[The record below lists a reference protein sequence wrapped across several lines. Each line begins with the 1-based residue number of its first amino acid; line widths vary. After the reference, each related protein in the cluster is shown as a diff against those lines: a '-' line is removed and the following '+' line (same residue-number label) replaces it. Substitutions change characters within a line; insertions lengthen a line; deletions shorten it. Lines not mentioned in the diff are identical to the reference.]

1 MEEQK
6 RSIPWKWIVVAL
18 VLVGLGVVWKTL
30 PIQDWLTAFNDWVAS
45 LGTAGL
51 VVYGLFYIVA
61 TVLFLPGSLITLG
74 SGFLFGVVWGTVMV
88 SISATIGA
96 SLAFLVARYLAR
108 GWVEEK
114 AKGSERFQAVDRAI
128 GQQGGKIVFLLRL
141 SPALPFNL
149 SNYLYGLTGVQ
160 FWPYVLA
167 TWVGTFPGTVMY
179 VYLGAVSKAGLA
191 AATGSEGTPMAQQ
204 VLFAV
209 GLIATVVVTVF
220 VTRVAQK
227 ALAETA
233 VEK

>member
-1 MEEQK
+1 M
-6 RSIPWKWIVVAL
+6 
-18 VLVGLGVVWKTL
+18 
-30 PIQDWLTAFNDWVAS
+30 WVAS
-45 LGTAGL
+45 LGAAGL

-96 SLAFLVARYLAR
+96 ALAFLVARYLAR

-114 AKGSERFQAVDRAI
+114 AKGSEKFQAVDRAI

-149 SNYLYGLTGVQ
+149 SNYLYGLTAVR

-179 VYLGAVSKAGLA
+179 VYFGAIGRAGLQA
-191 AATGSEGTPMAQQ
+191 AAGAEQDWSPLEYG
-204 VLFAV
+204 LFSV
-209 GLIATVVVTVF
+209 GLLATIAVMVLI
-220 VTRVAQK
+220 TRTAQK
-227 ALAETA
+227 ALKEAAHQADGDTYQRDS
-233 VEK
+233 